1 MTTAHVY
8 DIIFILVKAI
18 FGISLLPF
26 QPKQYLFLIE
36 ILEQKK
42 NKKKSSFVIKQYR
55 MLCVCRRITKIEIE
69 KESIHDGMIVTK

>member
-42 NKKKSSFVIKQYR
+42 TKKKVH
-55 MLCVCRRITKIEIE
+55 L
-69 KESIHDGMIVTK
+69 